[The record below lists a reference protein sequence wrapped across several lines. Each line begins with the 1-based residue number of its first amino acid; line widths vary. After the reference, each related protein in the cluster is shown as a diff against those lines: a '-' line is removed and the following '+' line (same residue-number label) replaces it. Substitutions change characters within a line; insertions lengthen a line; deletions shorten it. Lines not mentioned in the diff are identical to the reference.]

1 MNISATPSRTNSRWS
16 QACLLLCAICVL
28 PFGVAHGQDHDAVG
42 RRLREAVSKGELT
55 AEQAGAMMGVLKKN
69 DAGPNR
75 REENPR
81 RAGRDWW
88 ERISER
94 IESAV
99 DRGDLTREEAD
110 AKYREFRE
118 RLGRERGR

>member
-1 MNISATPSRTNSRWS
+1 
-16 QACLLLCAICVL
+16 
-28 PFGVAHGQDHDAVG
+28 
-42 RRLREAVSKGELT
+42 
-55 AEQAGAMMGVLKKN
+55 MGVLKKN

-118 RLGRERGR
+118 RLGRERGRRDRDRERGDDRPRERDRDRERGDRDKWEGLRERIEGEVERGDITREEADEYVQVRS